1 MSKERKEKICK
12 IAKAIV
18 RTIRRFVNCTAV
30 AFAVFGLLA
39 FVGSKLI
46 GTGTN
51 WWVVLR
57 TSLIVGCLTVLI
69 TSILDRRK

>member
-1 MSKERKEKICK
+1 MPKERKEKNNETVK
-12 IAKAIV
+12 VIV
-18 RTIRRFVNCTAV
+18 KVIKSFVTCTAV
-30 AFAVFGLLA
+30 AFTVFGLLA
-39 FVGSKLI
+39 FVGSKLM

-69 TSILDRRK
+69 TTILDRRK

>member
-1 MSKERKEKICK
+1 MPKEQKEKVYK
-12 IAKAIV
+12 IVKVAVK
-18 RTIRRFVNCTAV
+18 TIQLFVNCTAV

-39 FVGSKLI
+39 FVGSKLM

-69 TSILDRRK
+69 TSVLKKRK